1 MLTESRD
8 TLQDLKRRLTALRGH
23 LDVARLKRE
32 LDRLGEQTLAPGF
45 WDDQN
50 KALALTRKR
59 SMIEQTVTSFE
70 KLAQDVEDAAVLL
83 ELGAQERDE
92 ETIAEVAK
100 GVPALEQRVRQT
112 ELARMLSG
120 PADRSGAIVSI
131 HPGAGGTDAKDW
143 AQMLS
148 RMYLRW
154 CERRGYKTEVI
165 DYQEGDE
172 AGIDAI
178 SFTVSGDSAYGYLRS
193 ENGVHRLV
201 RMSPFNADH
210 TRQTAFAAVEV
221 TPDLD
226 DDIQIEV
233 QDKDIEITTMRAGGK
248 GGQNVNKVETAVRLR
263 HLPTG
268 LNIVCRAERSQH
280 QNRAMAMKMLK
291 AKLYEL
297 ELQKREQANAA
308 YQATKSAINFGSQIR
323 NYVLQ
328 PYRLVKDTRTAYE
341 ESNVDAVLDGDLDA
355 FLEAYLLAAA
365 GGDLK
370 KGVSTEDS
378 AELA

>member
-8 TLQDLKRRLTALRGH
+8 SLQDLKRRLTALRGH

-59 SMIEQTVTSFE
+59 SSIEQTVVNFE
-70 KLAQDVEDAAVLL
+70 KLERDVEDASVLL
-83 ELGAQERDE
+83 ELGATEKDDD
-92 ETIAEVAK
+92 TVAEVAK
-100 GVPALEQRVRQT
+100 TIPELEQRVRQT

-120 PADRSGAIVSI
+120 PADRSGAIVTI

-143 AQMLS
+143 AQMLL
-148 RMYLRW
+148 RMYMRW
-154 CERRGYKTEVI
+154 CERRGYKTEIV
-165 DYQEGDE
+165 DFQEGDE
-172 AGIDAI
+172 AGIDAA
-178 SFTVSGDSAYGYLRS
+178 SFTVAGDSAYGYLRS

-291 AKLYEL
+291 AKLYEM

-323 NYVLQ
+323 NYVLA
-328 PYRLVKDTRTAYE
+328 PYRLVKDARTAHE
-341 ESNVDAVLDGDLDA
+341 NSNVDAVLDGDLDA
-355 FLEAYLLAAA
+355 FIEAYLLAAA

-370 KGVSTEDS
+370 KGVSADD
-378 AELA
+378 AADLA